1 MQYTETIQS
10 ERLYSR
16 VAESYD
22 RVFERA
28 ILAEG
33 RLTSLVRRYMDDK
46 TVLDLAC
53 GNGRWLRRF
62 APGVYIGLD
71 LNAKML
77 DEARREFPNH
87 TFIQADMTR
96 LPFADSSF
104 DGIVSLFGAMGHL
117 PRQGHHEMFDEA
129 YRVLKSSGVAIF
141 TNGNMLSPFN
151 LPTTVKGSRVRIEG
165 VRLRVHSFTP
175 KQFREVVSE
184 AGFELLDMSSYDYS
198 YLPIMP
204 LKFGAC
210 LFERDY
216 QRIYSGLMDILE
228 NCRYI
233 PTLRWF
239 GKQLVAVCR
248 KPCV

>member
-1 MQYTETIQS
+1 
-10 ERLYSR
+10 
-16 VAESYD
+16 
-22 RVFERA
+22 
-28 ILAEG
+28 
-33 RLTSLVRRYMDDK
+33 MDDK

-77 DEARREFPNH
+77 DEARREFPDH

-96 LPFADSSF
+96 LPFEDCSF

-117 PRQGHHEMFDEA
+117 PRQGHHEMFGEA

-184 AGFELLDMSSYDYS
+184 AGFELLDISSYDYS

-204 LKFGAC
+204 LKFGELPSYSNAALVRETAC
-210 LFERDY
+210 CCVQETMCLD
-216 QRIYSGLMDILE
+216 SLLS
-228 NCRYI
+228 N
-233 PTLRWF
+233 L
-239 GKQLVAVCR
+239 LVVQTEQSFAIVSR
-248 KPCV
+248 SR